1 MPLGTLYNN
10 RKYASLRSSGVSA
23 IWYCDRISFSTS
35 FMRSSTYSL
44 NTSSSS
50 NLVILCIVDWLLT
63 ISAKWY
69 RSNSIHILLLQVR
82 SNDTNMP
89 FRKVSCALPLSALPN
104 ERTLSVISQSFVVT
118 SLAIGYLLAL
128 IALFRLYTL

>member
-10 RKYASLRSSGVSA
+10 RKYASLRSSGVLA
-23 IWYCDRISFSTS
+23 IWYCDRISFNTS
-35 FMRSSTYSL
+35 FIRLSTYSL

-50 NLVILCIVDWLLT
+50 NFVILCIVDWLLT

-82 SNDTNMP
+82 SNDTNTP
-89 FRKVSCALPLSALPN
+89 FKKLSSPLSLFVLPN
-104 ERTLSVISQSFVVT
+104 ERTVLVISQSFVAI